1 MLIENAL
8 FEFMSASGEHDGGC
22 YPIVMPD
29 NASFVQ
35 GLGFLDRNGDEV
47 DLSNVEGKMDFKLT
61 RDIGAAPIFS
71 LTNGDGLTIG
81 ETEAVMT
88 YVDKTGTEVTKTF
101 TGKGIVYIFISYE
114 RAMMLSGKK
123 GWCDLLL
130 NFGDGMVYNVFPG
143 GRPWVGCRSVS
154 TIPFEPAPPED
165 DTPCEGPW
173 KWFKFTIDPME
184 GNAYVRLIYLSMEPN
199 ADPYY
204 DSSSVATLAT
214 GTPFASSVR
223 DLDGHMNP
231 PDGVFDVESGV
242 PWVSE
247 SGDPSPWIAFRFNDP
262 TEFSYLYIMTL
273 VGTAEGYSEMT
284 GGDVYVS
291 NDSTDGVDG
300 TWRLLRSG
308 ILDQSGI
315 DNEVFLGVSLCT
327 EDTVDIFSPDE

>member
-1 MLIENAL
+1 MMIENAL

-47 DLSNVEGKMDFKLT
+47 DLRGVGGKMDFKLT

-101 TGKGIVYIFISYE
+101 TGKGVIYIFISYE

-143 GRPWVGCRSVS
+143 ERPWVGCRA
-154 TIPFEPAPPED
+154 TTTPPPPLGEPPE
-165 DTPCEGPW
+165 
-173 KWFKFTIDPME
+173 
-184 GNAYVRLIYLSMEPN
+184 
-199 ADPYY
+199 
-204 DSSSVATLAT
+204 
-214 GTPFASSVR
+214 
-223 DLDGHMNP
+223 
-231 PDGVFDVESGV
+231 
-242 PWVSE
+242 VS
-247 SGDPSPWIAFRFNDP
+247 
-262 TEFSYLYIMTL
+262 
-273 VGTAEGYSEMT
+273 
-284 GGDVYVS
+284 
-291 NDSTDGVDG
+291 
-300 TWRLLRSG
+300 
-308 ILDQSGI
+308 
-315 DNEVFLGVSLCT
+315 
-327 EDTVDIFSPDE
+327 

>member
-47 DLSNVEGKMDFKLT
+47 DLSNVGGKMDFKLT
-61 RDIGAAPIFS
+61 RDINATPIFS

-101 TGKGIVYIFISYE
+101 TGNGIVYISISYE

-143 GRPWVGCRSVS
+143 GRPWVGCRATTTPPPPVG
-154 TIPFEPAPPED
+154 EPPVGEPPEA
-165 DTPCEGPW
+165 P
-173 KWFKFTIDPME
+173 
-184 GNAYVRLIYLSMEPN
+184 
-199 ADPYY
+199 
-204 DSSSVATLAT
+204 
-214 GTPFASSVR
+214 AS
-223 DLDGHMNP
+223 
-231 PDGVFDVESGV
+231 
-242 PWVSE
+242 
-247 SGDPSPWIAFRFNDP
+247 
-262 TEFSYLYIMTL
+262 
-273 VGTAEGYSEMT
+273 
-284 GGDVYVS
+284 
-291 NDSTDGVDG
+291 
-300 TWRLLRSG
+300 
-308 ILDQSGI
+308 
-315 DNEVFLGVSLCT
+315 
-327 EDTVDIFSPDE
+327 